1 MRTSSTAVFG
11 PGSFLV
17 LAIAALLFPI
27 PTTAQQGQD
36 AVYNS
41 QGSCSPCA
49 ASPAFF
55 DASQFAGNVQNPNFC
70 SVLNYILT
78 PSHGVIPSGGWPRPW
93 KNRQIGFWVP
103 RSFAFYAKGR
113 VPTAP
118 DRKELSCAGCLCIWK
133 LPRTERI

>member
-27 PTTAQQGQD
+27 PTTAQQGQG

-55 DASQFAGNVQNPNFC
+55 DARAGGPD
-70 SVLNYILT
+70 L
-78 PSHGVIPSGGWPRPW
+78 
-93 KNRQIGFWVP
+93 
-103 RSFAFYAKGR
+103 GR
-113 VPTAP
+113 I
-118 DRKELSCAGCLCIWK
+118 DK
-133 LPRTERI
+133 